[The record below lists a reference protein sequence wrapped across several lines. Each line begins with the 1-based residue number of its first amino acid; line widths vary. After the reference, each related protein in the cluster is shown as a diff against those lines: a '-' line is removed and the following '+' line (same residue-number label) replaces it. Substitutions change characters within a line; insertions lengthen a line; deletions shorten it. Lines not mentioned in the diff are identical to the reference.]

1 MKILNARRG
10 LGNVVEGEVLASSQ
24 AVHFNIDV
32 DQGTGICIRSGHPLE
47 GQCLHDKIV
56 VFSYGKGGI
65 TNDIG
70 LSAMASRG
78 TAPKGIIVAAA
89 KPDLVHGAINAGIS
103 LMEGLE
109 TDPVQCLKSGDYV
122 VMDPASLTIKV
133 FAQKPASSDL
143 GAMAGAPK
151 APKMPLTPEEERFL
165 SGAEGEAAKWAMNF
179 IAQEGNYWQASGTAP
194 LLSVHLGACISHMGH
209 SDWGIHFVEQLAK
222 QGAKF
227 RVLTTTTP
235 VGVDYENWE
244 DLGMGREAM
253 EKQVAFTRI
262 LARMGA
268 VTIDTTSPYLLGNV
282 PRAGDHV
289 VWGESNEAVMA
300 NAYFGARGNLVSYLL
315 IIAHAIIGRVPRFGF
330 ALDENRRG
338 NVLVEVRASLKHET
352 DWDALGYAVV
362 RALKRYDAVP
372 VFVDLPVGEA
382 NLSTLKRL
390 SCTIST
396 VNPFGSLSMF
406 HVVGVTPEAPTVEAA
421 CGGTLPTEKLVIEQ
435 KDIDSVYQSYD
446 YKGKVDNIYLGDSN
460 SPQELKK
467 IAVLLNGR
475 KVAKSVRVWVFTDPA
490 WKPVAKNMGV
500 LAELE
505 EAGCKIVAGVFP
517 SAFGGT
523 KIREYLENS
532 VVLCDHAA
540 PAYWFTGSVSWMG
553 RMNVTPVFRPLATC
567 IEAAV
572 NGIVE

>member
-1 MKILNARRG
+1 
-10 LGNVVEGEVLASSQ
+10 
-24 AVHFNIDV
+24 
-32 DQGTGICIRSGHPLE
+32 
-47 GQCLHDKIV
+47 
-56 VFSYGKGGI
+56 
-65 TNDIG
+65 
-70 LSAMASRG
+70 
-78 TAPKGIIVAAA
+78 
-89 KPDLVHGAINAGIS
+89 
-103 LMEGLE
+103 
-109 TDPVQCLKSGDYV
+109 
-122 VMDPASLTIKV
+122 
-133 FAQKPASSDL
+133 
-143 GAMAGAPK
+143 
-151 APKMPLTPEEERFL
+151 
-165 SGAEGEAAKWAMNF
+165 
-179 IAQEGNYWQASGTAP
+179 
-194 LLSVHLGACISHMGH
+194 
-209 SDWGIHFVEQLAK
+209 
-222 QGAKF
+222 
-227 RVLTTTTP
+227 
-235 VGVDYENWE
+235 
-244 DLGMGREAM
+244 
-253 EKQVAFTRI
+253 
-262 LARMGA
+262 
-268 VTIDTTSPYLLGNV
+268 
-282 PRAGDHV
+282 
-289 VWGESNEAVMA
+289 
-300 NAYFGARGNLVSYLL
+300 
-315 IIAHAIIGRVPRFGF
+315 
-330 ALDENRRG
+330 
-338 NVLVEVRASLKHET
+338 
-352 DWDALGYAVV
+352 
-362 RALKRYDAVP
+362 
-372 VFVDLPVGEA
+372 
-382 NLSTLKRL
+382 
-390 SCTIST
+390 
-396 VNPFGSLSMF
+396 MF